1 MRNKP
6 LIRWALMNVSLVVL
20 PLLIIIAGLYYVA
33 SLQRANRLR
42 AFEAEAAEVLESMR
56 YYSATEKYICTSLAA
71 VFEAN
76 QDPAG
81 LKAAV
86 EKYAADHELEF
97 GYFIN
102 NSDGSIHYSNFP
114 LDQTRNDYPAAFAV
128 LNSVRTRAFRSERD
142 IPADAYDNS
151 RRIYGPHFFPRYYH
165 RCFSGKDIRLRRG
178 YAASGKPL
186 LWVNISEKTGLSV
199 FLPPDALYSYCGVRS
214 FVRHSEEKLIKGF
227 ISGGVIRCHDADL
240 SLQLKERAV
249 ALQKSLST
257 VIRLPGYYLFTNFI
271 DSTMTVFCAV
281 ASDEIEKLEFS
292 QIIIGI
298 TLVLVLGLL
307 AFAVLSFQVIVGG
320 RTVAMRLRR
329 QLLILFIASN
339 ALPGFVLYAIGSD
352 YLQQY
357 RSGLLTDIYNDG
369 MAYLQSI
376 DELYRNEF
384 TVQKGRIETYLE
396 RFQKSL
402 RKKGITKRAVQDFI
416 KQQEPRPYGF
426 YLVASSTGLVAGDRG
441 ILKDE
446 KIHEAFNSR
455 FATDKLRVNTMRAM
469 FKVGTYVLASLNRQ
483 PISSKAGT
491 EAELVSETLT
501 QREPADLIRMFADS
515 GTFSEWGI
523 GSKKHPTYV
532 GLLQLFDKVVYD
544 YMLLYLWDSDDLE
557 SAFITRVF
565 HNLNRNEL
573 GLRVMATDDRFVRG
587 LPEIILTDP
596 VLKSFALKLRDR
608 GVARPEYCRFENSE
622 HLLFGH
628 KCVLLKNIRLLGL
641 FPMSRIENQV
651 AEKRKILGL
660 LAFVSLLVSVSL
672 GLFVAGGILKPL
684 SELQTGVTALRERNF
699 SWRVPDLG
707 GDEFGHLARIFNET
721 LVDLEELHVASQVKE
736 KLLTTLTQT
745 ERFGRAAYYCHAGTH
760 EGEYFDVTDVDA
772 TCKALLFGHVN
783 EPGVAGSLILAFVK
797 SATLQLHGL
806 LQTPQMFISELNR
819 LLFENGR
826 PGELKTMQA
835 AAILLSESGRILV
848 TGLGLPKTAV
858 FNIASGNL
866 EILTEPVL
874 SDGGTISLG
883 TGMSTLT
890 RSFERIPA
898 AGEIVLMTFS
908 AADFDPV
915 RTRQILGGI
924 MATRP
929 DEFCRLAAEKVAAD
943 MQGSAVLS
951 LTCLPV
957 TSDST
962 SSVLPVL

>member
-6 LIRWALMNVSLVVL
+6 LARWASMNVSLVVL
-20 PLLIIIAGLYYVA
+20 PLLIVITGLYYVA

-42 AFEAEAAEVLESMR
+42 AFETEAAEALESMR

-86 EKYAADHELEF
+86 EKYAADHDLEF
-97 GYFIN
+97 RYFIN
-102 NSDGSIHYSNFP
+102 KPDGNIFYSNFP
-114 LDQTRNDYPAAFAV
+114 LDQARNDYPSAFAV
-128 LNSVRTRAFRSERD
+128 LNSVRSKAFRSERD
-142 IPADAYDNS
+142 IPEEAYDNS

-178 YAASGKPL
+178 YAASNKPL
-186 LWVNISEKTGLSV
+186 LWVNVSEKTGLSV
-199 FLPPDALYSYCGVRS
+199 FLPSEALYSHCGVRN
-214 FVRHSEEKLIKGF
+214 FVRLSDGKLIKGF
-227 ISGGVIRCHDADL
+227 ISGGEVRCHDAGL
-240 SLQLKERAV
+240 GLQLKERAA
-249 ALQKSLST
+249 ALQNSLNT

-281 ASDEIEKLEFS
+281 ASDEIEKFEFS
-292 QIIIGI
+292 RMIIGI
-298 TLVLVLGLL
+298 TLLLLVGLL
-307 AFAVLSFQVIVGG
+307 VFAVLSFQVIVGG
-320 RTVAMRLRR
+320 RTLAMRLRR

-357 RSGLLTDIYNDG
+357 RSGLLTDVYNDG
-369 MAYLQSI
+369 MTYLQSI

-384 TVQKGRIETYLE
+384 TVQKGRIETYLKA
-396 RFQKSL
+396 FQKSL
-402 RKKGITKRAVQDFI
+402 RKKGITKKAVQNFI
-416 KQQEPRPYGF
+416 KEQEPRPYGF

-446 KIHEAFNSR
+446 KVHEAFNSR
-455 FATDKLRVNTMRAM
+455 FATDKLRINTMRAM

-501 QREPADLIRMFADS
+501 QRDPADLIRMFADS

-532 GLLQLFDKVVYD
+532 GLLQLFDKVIYD

-573 GLRVMATDDRFVRG
+573 GLKVMATDDRFLRG

-596 VLKSFALKLRDR
+596 ALKSFALKLRDR

-684 SELQTGVTALRERNF
+684 SELQVGVAALRERNF

-745 ERFGRAAYYCHAGTH
+745 ETFGRAAYYCHAGTH
-760 EGEYFDVTDVDA
+760 EGEYFDVNDVDA

-797 SATLQLHGL
+797 SATLQLHEL
-806 LQTPQMFISELNR
+806 LPTPQRFISELNR

-835 AAILLSESGRILV
+835 VVILLFDNGRILI
-848 TGLGLPKTAV
+848 TGSNLPKTAV
-858 FNIASGNL
+858 YNTDSGNL
-866 EILTEPVL
+866 EILTESVL
-874 SDGGTISLG
+874 PAGGTASLG
-883 TGMSTLT
+883 AVQCPLI
-890 RSFERIPA
+890 RSFEHVPA
-898 AGEIVLMTFS
+898 AGEIILMAFS
-908 AADFDPV
+908 ATDFDPV
-915 RTRQILGGI
+915 RARQILSGI
-924 MATRP
+924 GAARP
-929 DEFCRLAAEKVAAD
+929 DEFCRLAAEKIAVD
-943 MQGSAVLS
+943 MQGAAVLS
-951 LTCLPV
+951 LTCLPI
-957 TSDST
+957 
-962 SSVLPVL
+962 SSAGEI